1 VAEGGSGI
9 WVPPGSSGDPR
20 REAGAPPPQPPPTP
34 GDVTPEQL
42 LEEMRRLRISDL
54 LVSTLMTVA
63 QLGFAK
69 LDPAT
74 RDLEQ
79 ARLAIEAM
87 RALIPV
93 LEGAVP
99 EETTRDFRSV
109 VSNLQLAYVRAA
121 EQPSAPPP
129 AAEQPEPAEEPEQDA
144 AESGPAEAPRRD
156 DEPKPEPDA
165 E

>member
-1 VAEGGSGI
+1 MAEGSGI

-20 REAGAPPPQPPPTP
+20 READAPPPPQPPPTP
-34 GDVTPEQL
+34 GAVTPEQL
-42 LEEMRRLRISDL
+42 LEEMRRLKVSDL
-54 LVSTLMTVA
+54 LLSTLMTVA

-87 RALIPV
+87 RALLPV

-109 VSNLQLAYVRAA
+109 VSNLQLAYVGAA
-121 EQPSAPPP
+121 EQPSAASAAAGEPEP
-129 AAEQPEPAEEPEQDA
+129 AAEPEPAED
-144 AESGPAEAPRRD
+144 
-156 DEPKPEPDA
+156 PEPGGEPDPD
-165 E
+165 EE